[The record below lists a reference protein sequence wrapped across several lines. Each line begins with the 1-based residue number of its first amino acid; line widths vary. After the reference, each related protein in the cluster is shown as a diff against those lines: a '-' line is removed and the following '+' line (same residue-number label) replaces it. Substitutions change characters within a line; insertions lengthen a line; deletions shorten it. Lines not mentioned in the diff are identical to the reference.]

1 MRIFKEVKRSGKF
14 NHWEPIHIATQ
25 DDPHYDE
32 RLSWEGKSDKMT
44 QGYLLCVLDYKFAL
58 LSDAFIVHRPG
69 FKSVAE
75 AARPVLEAENVQ
87 FIQDV
92 IRLEL
97 EKVYGVRKGCS
108 LQ

>member
-1 MRIFKEVKRSGKF
+1 MRIFKEVKRSGHF
-14 NHWEPIHIATQ
+14 DHWEPIHIGTQ
-25 DDPHYDE
+25 DDPYYDE

-44 QGYLLCVLDYKFAL
+44 QGYILCVLDYKFAL
-58 LSDAFIVHRPG
+58 LSDAFLVHRPG

-75 AARPVLEAENVQ
+75 AARPVLEQETVK

-97 EKVYGVRKGCS
+97 EKVYPRRGGCS
-108 LQ
+108 L